1 MACGLGHGRRET
13 ICPAP
18 CSFAEPA
25 QLNAP
30 LSRVLHFLQQLF
42 TRRNSRRVAGWQ
54 PAADP
59 TPTQAAH
66 HAAWVAARAYHP
78 WLAAYFKAYHLQK
91 TGIASRRGLRVELL
105 REEGRQGALFFYD
118 AAIEPSDFEHLFW
131 LLSERVAQQ
140 GYYRACHD
148 CRQRQQE
155 QLHELTVK
163 QLFKPTPTD
172 CAHSGRCNQRFGLV
186 HLDLVC
192 LNNEPLFI
200 RLSTNPV
207 QEITHFTP
215 AQSFE
220 CLLQA
225 LFDEPATAP
234 ERPLTHQL
242 AE

>member
-1 MACGLGHGRRET
+1 M
-13 ICPAP
+13 
-18 CSFAEPA
+18 
-25 QLNAP
+25 
-30 LSRVLHFLQQLF
+30 LHFLQQLF
-42 TRRNSRRVAGWQ
+42 ARRSSRRVAGWQ
-54 PAADP
+54 PAAEP
-59 TPTQAAH
+59 TPPQAAR
-66 HAAWVAARAYHP
+66 HAAWVAARAYCT
-78 WLAAYFKAYHLQK
+78 WLGAYFKAYHLQK

-105 REEGRQGALFFYD
+105 REAGRQGALFFYD
-118 AAIEPSDFEHLFW
+118 ASIIERSDFEHLFW
-131 LLSERVAQQ
+131 LLGERVAQQ

-148 CRQRQQE
+148 CRHRQEE
-155 QLHELTVK
+155 QLRELTVK

-192 LNNEPLFI
+192 LNEEPLFI

-207 QEITHFTP
+207 LEATHFTP

-234 ERPLTHQL
+234 ERPLAQEL
-242 AE
+242 AK